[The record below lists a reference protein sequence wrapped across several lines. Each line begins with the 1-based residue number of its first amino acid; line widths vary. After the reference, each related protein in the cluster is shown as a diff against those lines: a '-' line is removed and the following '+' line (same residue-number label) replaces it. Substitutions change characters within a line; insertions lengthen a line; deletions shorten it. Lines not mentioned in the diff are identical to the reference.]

1 MCPGL
6 YQHIN
11 RRSVPALRDGLQF
24 KMTGHC
30 SNMILCHIAH
40 ETSFILCSVM
50 HRWTTWCSSLLPTF
64 TGPTGSVSSA
74 LQNGANL
81 QTLSEEPSCPENKV
95 ASCRVVGKKRELP
108 VLLLCDTSQTPG
120 RTNCSGNTNI
130 KAIRKMSFS
139 SPKTSRDTAVHG
151 LDSAGFMFELDHT
164 GHFQPW
170 WFYEMVRIL
179 IISQSALREI

>member
-95 ASCRVVGKKRELP
+95 ASCRLVGKKRELP

-130 KAIRKMSFS
+130 KGIRKCL
-139 SPKTSRDTAVHG
+139 SPHPKHQETLLFMDSTV
-151 LDSAGFMFELDHT
+151 LDSCLN
-164 GHFQPW
+164 
-170 WFYEMVRIL
+170 L
-179 IISQSALREI
+179 IIQVISNPDDSMRWSEY